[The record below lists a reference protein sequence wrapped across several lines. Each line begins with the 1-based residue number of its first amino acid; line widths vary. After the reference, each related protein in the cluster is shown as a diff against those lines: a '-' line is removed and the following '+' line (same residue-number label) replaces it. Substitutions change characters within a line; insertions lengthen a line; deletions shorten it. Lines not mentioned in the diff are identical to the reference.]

1 MANFVFRKPS
11 GGSAFRGD
19 ATFRGFVAV
28 IVPIVFAFPGDP
40 GTSAILLA
48 SITSAQ
54 LEDSATCADVD
65 KSRTKAEL
73 MKSKTLLDL
82 D

>member
-1 MANFVFRKPS
+1 MANFVFRKPT

-28 IVPIVFAFPGDP
+28 VVPIVFAFPGDP
-40 GTSAILLA
+40 GTSAILVA
-48 SITSAQ
+48 SLTSA
-54 LEDSATCADVD
+54 LLDDSATCADVPD
-65 KSRTKAEL
+65 SHTKAEL
-73 MKSKTLLDL
+73 TKSKTLADL